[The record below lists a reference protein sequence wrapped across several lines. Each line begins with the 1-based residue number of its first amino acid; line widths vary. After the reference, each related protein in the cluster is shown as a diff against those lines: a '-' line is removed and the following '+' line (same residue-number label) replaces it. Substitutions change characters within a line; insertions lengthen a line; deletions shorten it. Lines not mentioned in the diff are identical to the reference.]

1 MIHERLRDP
10 GSASRSGRA
19 SPSTCDTS
27 GPIVFPD
34 ARFDIV
40 ALCIGL
46 LLVLAMPG
54 HGVAQGFVEG
64 IAAPA
69 NPTHD
74 EQCRALGARWQ
85 DRLASLEAQNRACE
99 RRDGGSVRASGV
111 ARPHCGDRQQAYVT
125 CAPIADQM
133 CWTRSRR
140 DEAVQSCYASVAAHH
155 RLQRD
160 RASAAG
166 RTEALANAVLA
177 NVEQYRSGAA
187 LLADAHRDGVVPTL
201 IDRVTET
208 PAGAAERVGGYMKE
222 AARTAGTTG
231 ADTTPALNR
240 MGQAI
245 DWMGGRVSTNPVV
258 REIGS
263 QSNAAARA
271 RMADALHTFG
281 GAARRADS
289 DFAVQRGAI
298 AATAPRPVPG
308 LGQSAPAPRVNVP
321 ARAPAPT
328 EPVADNEENA
338 NDPDLR
344 DAMARTLEQMQQL
357 QQQLQP
363 ARPRPVPSQ
372 TPATGSGAD
381 RGTGLPGGPQK
392 RCAYGGYA
400 C

>member
-1 MIHERLRDP
+1 
-10 GSASRSGRA
+10 
-19 SPSTCDTS
+19 
-27 GPIVFPD
+27 
-34 ARFDIV
+34 
-40 ALCIGL
+40 
-46 LLVLAMPG
+46 MPG
-54 HGVAQGFVEG
+54 HGVAQGIVEG

-74 EQCRALGARWQ
+74 EQCRDLGARWQ
-85 DRLASLEAQNRACE
+85 DRLSSLEAQNRACE
-99 RRDGGSVRASGV
+99 RRDGGSVRASGI
-111 ARPHCGDRQQAYVT
+111 ARPHCGDRQQAYVA

-166 RTEALANAVLA
+166 RTEALANAVRA

-187 LLADAHRDGVVPTL
+187 LLADAHRDGVVPAL

-208 PAGAAERVGGYMKE
+208 PAGAAAQVDGYMKE

-240 MGQAI
+240 MGRAI
-245 DWMGGRVSTNPVV
+245 EWMGGRVSTNPVV

-289 DFAVQRGAI
+289 EFAVQQRESI
-298 AATAPRPVPG
+298 TVPAPPAVTGIR
-308 LGQSAPAPRVNVP
+308 QSVPAPRALAPARVP
-321 ARAPAPT
+321 AAT

-338 NDPDLR
+338 DGPDLR
-344 DAMARTLEQMQQL
+344 GAMARTLEQMQRL
-357 QQQLQP
+357 QQQLQS
-363 ARPRPVPSQ
+363 ARPRPSPSQ
-372 TPATGSGAD
+372 QMPAAGSSPD
-381 RGTGLPGGPQK
+381 RGTALPAGPQK